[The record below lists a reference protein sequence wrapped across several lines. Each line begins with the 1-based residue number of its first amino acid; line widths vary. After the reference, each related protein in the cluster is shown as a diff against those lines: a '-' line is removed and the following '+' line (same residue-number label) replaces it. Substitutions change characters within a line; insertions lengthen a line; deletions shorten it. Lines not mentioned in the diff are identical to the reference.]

1 MDKKG
6 TYHTRQSNALL
17 QYLQQN
23 AGRHITA
30 GEICRHFQQQGA
42 PLAKATVYRH
52 LERLV
57 QQGIVAKYIVD
68 EKSSACFEYTGA
80 QPAPAHSCFHCKC
93 ERCGKLIHLQ
103 CHEAAQIEQHI
114 RECHGFA
121 VDSSRTVFYGV
132 CAECQAAEAEKEKA
146 QKGTP
151 L

>member
-1 MDKKG
+1 MEKKAS
-6 TYHTRQSNALL
+6 YHTRQSEAMLR
-17 QYLQQN
+17 YLQQN

-30 GEICRHFQQQGA
+30 NEICAYFQQQGA

-57 QQGIVAKYIVD
+57 QQGVVAKYIVD

-80 QPAPAHSCFHCKC
+80 PQAEPNTCFHCKC
-93 ERCGKLIHLQ
+93 ERCGKLIHMH
-103 CHEAAQIEQHI
+103 CREAAQIERHI

-121 VDSSRTVFYGV
+121 VDSTRTVFYGI
-132 CAECQAAEAEKEKA
+132 CADCQAMEADK
-146 QKGTP
+146 KGTI